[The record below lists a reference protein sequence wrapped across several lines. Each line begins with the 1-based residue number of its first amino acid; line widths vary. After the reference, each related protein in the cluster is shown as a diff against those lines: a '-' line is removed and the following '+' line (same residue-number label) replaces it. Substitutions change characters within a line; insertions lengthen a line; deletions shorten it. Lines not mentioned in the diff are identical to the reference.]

1 MFLSSG
7 ESVLLLGELRS
18 NFYPDRFMEKIEGK
32 EVTLPIA
39 VDKLFS
45 VFSDLRGITS
55 KLPSEY
61 QDKVTATQDTIEGDY
76 KGMKLGLRVVKR
88 VENQLISLK
97 PSGSFPFDFTLNF
110 LMNSEEE
117 NKTKFKIEVDAEM
130 NFIIKSMF
138 GSKIKEMVD
147 KITDAISQFSP
158 KE

>member
-7 ESVLLLGELRS
+7 ESVLLHGEPRS
-18 NFYPDRFMEKIEGK
+18 NFYPDKFMEKIEGK

-39 VDKLFS
+39 ADKLFS

-55 KLPSEY
+55 KLPAEY
-61 QDKVTATQDTIEGDY
+61 QDKVTATQDTIVGNY
-76 KGMKLGLRVVKR
+76 KGMELGLRVVKR
-88 VENQLISLK
+88 VENKLVSLK

-110 LMNSEEE
+110 LMNQEDQ

-138 GSKIKEMVD
+138 GGKVKEMVD
-147 KITDAISQFSP
+147 KITDAISQFAP
-158 KE
+158 KD

>member
-1 MFLSSG
+1 
-7 ESVLLLGELRS
+7 
-18 NFYPDRFMEKIEGK
+18 MEKIEGK
-32 EVTLPIA
+32 EVMLPLA
-39 VDKLFS
+39 ADKLFS

-61 QDKVTATQDTIEGDY
+61 QDKVVATQDTIEGDY
-76 KGMKLGLRVVKR
+76 KGMKLGLRVVER
-88 VENQLISLK
+88 VENKLVSLK

-110 LMNSEEE
+110 LMNPEEQ

-138 GSKIKEMVD
+138 GGKIKEMVD

>member
-7 ESVLLLGELRS
+7 ESVLLHGEPRS
-18 NFYPDRFMEKIEGK
+18 NFIPKKIMEKIEGK

-39 VDKLFS
+39 ADKLFS

-55 KLPSEY
+55 KLPAEY
-61 QDKVTATQDTIEGDY
+61 QDKVTATQDTIVGNY
-76 KGMKLGLRVVKR
+76 KGMELGLRVVKR
-88 VENQLISLK
+88 VENQLVSLK

-110 LMNSEEE
+110 LMNQEEQ

-138 GSKIKEMVD
+138 GGKVKEMVD
-147 KITDAISQFSP
+147 KITDAISQFAP
-158 KE
+158 KD